1 MREYWKRP
9 DATAEAIN
17 AEGWFATGDIGVIDP
32 DGCVRI
38 TDRKKDIIVTA
49 GGKNVAPQNIEN
61 LVKSKNPLISQVV
74 VHGDKR
80 KYLSALI
87 AVDPEALAAFGQE
100 KGLSG
105 DYKAMT
111 QAGAVREALQATID
125 ASNEELAKFE
135 TIKRFEV
142 LEKDFEVGDELTPT
156 LKVKRK
162 IVNQKYGHLFD
173 GMYDEAVAA

>member
-1 MREYWKRP
+1 M
-9 DATAEAIN
+9 
-17 AEGWFATGDIGVIDP
+17 IDP
-32 DGCVRI
+32 DGSLRI

-61 LVKSKNPLISQVV
+61 LVKSMNPMISQVV

-87 AVDPEALAAFGQE
+87 TVDPEALTKFGAE
-100 KGLSG
+100 NGLSG
-105 DYKAMT
+105 DAAALSQDAK
-111 QAGAVREALQATID
+111 VRANLQATID
-125 ASNEELAKFE
+125 AANEQLAKYE

-162 IVNQKYGHLFD
+162 VCNEKYRHLFD
-173 GMYDEAVAA
+173 GMYDEAIAA